1 MGWGEKNKE
10 RGRKKEG
17 TEGWGTKG
25 EIRQMDLN
33 GERES
38 IHSDGHQSGKTWV
51 LLFTLLEDELGSV
64 CHSSKMRNMVC
75 LVFLQDCI
83 QV

>member
-17 TEGWGTKG
+17 TEGWGTKE

-33 GERES
+33 GERE
-38 IHSDGHQSGKTWV
+38 HSLRWAPERENMGAIVHS
-51 LLFTLLEDELGSV
+51 LG
-64 CHSSKMRNMVC
+64 R
-75 LVFLQDCI
+75 
-83 QV
+83 

>member
-33 GERES
+33 GERE
-38 IHSDGHQSGKTWV
+38 HSLRWAPERENMGAIVHS
-51 LLFTLLEDELGSV
+51 LG
-64 CHSSKMRNMVC
+64 R
-75 LVFLQDCI
+75 
-83 QV
+83 